1 MTAKKQA
8 CPASNEG
15 NLVIVPTMRGMEL
28 PNMGCRAKN
37 NPKSTENVLWDNEVK
52 ANRIMAW
59 IMFFMFFAGIITTI
73 LTLTEVFDQPHFSY
87 WPILMLLIEAMLLT
101 GVILCRHFK
110 GEAGWLKI
118 VLFTIMIIAV
128 SALYGMYAGSA
139 ALLMCIP
146 VILSVQY
153 FSKRFTLFVSL
164 ITLAAF
170 SLSAAWGANAGLLNL
185 NVIEYPL
192 GTEIHLDQTTWLY
205 LALEGIPYDRGLLVL
220 DTLIYD
226 FLPNM
231 LIYLPLA
238 AAAVFIAEHGRKL
251 ILKQQELTS
260 KTARIET
267 ELKLAAQIQAD
278 ALPCVFPAFP
288 DRCEF
293 ELYASMD
300 PAKEVGGDFYDY
312 FLIDVDHLCLM
323 IADVSGKGIPA
334 ALFMMASKAIIKSNA
349 MTGESPAQ
357 ILYNT
362 NNALCSREQEDMF
375 VTAWIGILEVSTG
388 KLTAANGGHEY
399 PALMKDGHFDLY
411 NDEHGMVVGAIGGII
426 YQDYEIQMKP
436 GDKLFVYTDGV
447 PEANNSERKM
457 FGTERMVEALNENRD
472 VTPEKMLQ
480 NMREAV
486 DTFVG
491 NAEQFDDLTM
501 LCLEYKG

>member
-1 MTAKKQA
+1 MKSMKLSDLERGAKDSHQ
-8 CPASNEG
+8 
-15 NLVIVPTMRGMEL
+15 
-28 PNMGCRAKN
+28 
-37 NPKSTENVLWDNEVK
+37 STGNVLWDNEVK

-59 IMFFMFFAGIITTI
+59 IMLFTFFAGIITLI
-73 LTLTEVFDQPHFSY
+73 LTLTEVFDRPHFSY
-87 WPILMLLIEAMLLT
+87 WPILMLVIEAMLLT
-101 GVILCRHFK
+101 GVLLCRHFK
-110 GEAGWLKI
+110 GEAEWLKT

-128 SALYGMYAGSA
+128 SALYGMFAGSA
-139 ALLMCIP
+139 ALLMCVP
-146 VILSVQY
+146 VILSIQY
-153 FSKRFTLFVSL
+153 FSKRFTLLVLL

-205 LALEGIPYDRGLLVL
+205 LALDGIPYDRGLLVL

-238 AAAVFIAEHGRKL
+238 AAAAFIAEHGRKL

-260 KTARIET
+260 EAARIET
-267 ELKLAAQIQAD
+267 ELDLAARIQAD
-278 ALPCVFPAFP
+278 ALPRVFPPFP
-288 DRCEF
+288 DRHEF
-293 ELYASMD
+293 DLYASMD
-300 PAKEVGGDFYDY
+300 PAKEVGGDFYDF
-312 FLIDVDHLCLM
+312 FLVDDDHLCLM
-323 IADVSGKGIPA
+323 IADVSGKGVPA
-334 ALFMMASKAIIKSNA
+334 ALFMMSSKAIIENNA
-349 MTGESPAQ
+349 MAGKAPSQ
-357 ILYNT
+357 ILHDT
-362 NNALCSREQEDMF
+362 NETLCSKAQEDMF
-375 VTAWIGILEVSTG
+375 VTVWIGILEISTG

-399 PALMKDGHFDLY
+399 PAVMRDNRFVLFRDK
-411 NDEHGMVVGAIGGII
+411 HGMALGGIAGMI
-426 YQDYEIQMKP
+426 YRDYEIQLKP

-447 PEANNSERKM
+447 PEANDRERQM

-472 VTPEKMLQ
+472 ASPEKMLQ

-486 DTFVG
+486 DAFVG